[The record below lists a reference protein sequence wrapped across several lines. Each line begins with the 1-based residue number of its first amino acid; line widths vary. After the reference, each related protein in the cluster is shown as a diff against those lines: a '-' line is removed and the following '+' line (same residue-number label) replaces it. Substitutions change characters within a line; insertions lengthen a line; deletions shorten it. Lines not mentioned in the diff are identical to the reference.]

1 MEKIE
6 DYGSKKENIIR
17 IFKGS
22 VISIIISLILLL
34 VLSALLTYTN
44 ISENIIPSA
53 IIIIS
58 AISIFIG
65 SIISTMNIKK
75 NGLINGTLV
84 GAIYMLTIYIL
95 SSINV
100 TGFQMNIKSII
111 MLIISMIAGM
121 IGGIIGVNISK
132 N

>member
-6 DYGSKKENIIR
+6 NSDSKKDNIIR
-17 IFKGS
+17 ILKGS
-22 VISIIISLILLL
+22 IFSIIISLILLL
-34 VLSALLTYTN
+34 ILSIILTYTN
-44 ISENIIPSA
+44 VSESIIPTA

-58 AISIFIG
+58 AFSIFIG
-65 SIISTMNIKK
+65 SIISTMKIKK
-75 NGLINGTLV
+75 NGLLNGILV
-84 GAIYMLTIYIL
+84 GTIYMLTIYLL

-100 TGFQMNIKSII
+100 TGFQINIKSIV
-111 MLIISMIAGM
+111 MLIVSMIAGM